1 MGKIQV
7 NDFIQSF
14 AQKLRQTSGE
24 DIQSFA
30 GSRPKYPMAVV
41 YLGKESAGIHEKL
54 KDMLVRIWPPF
65 RDELCFLGVGQDEKF
80 FFTEGEEAGEE
91 MEETRLR
98 TEINRLFGLSTHFL
112 DRNRMMVYYV
122 LDTTEISSEEE
133 MKKWVEVIR
142 RTGENLKVEG
152 QMSMFMVLLNEDFE
166 HADQAKAV
174 KNVLGESVYGS
185 PRTMPADSVFLVSNR
200 RNDNVII
207 SDWYECC
214 RILAD
219 IIALSNGRDSDVT
232 NQMFAGNDVKTV
244 SYSLV
249 EKPTQE
255 IAQVVVSSVIRHLN
269 QEKKGNTAV
278 LADENLIRSWGL
290 PEREPLKF
298 WMNMRRI
305 LWSLC
310 FLPRRNWRAFQD
322 TQTMRI
328 WWLLWR

>member
-54 KDMLVRIWPPF
+54 KDMLARIWPPF
-65 RDELCFLGVGQDEKF
+65 RDELCFLGVGQDEKI

-133 MKKWVEVIR
+133 MKKWVR
-142 RTGENLKVEG
+142 
-152 QMSMFMVLLNEDFE
+152 
-166 HADQAKAV
+166 
-174 KNVLGESVYGS
+174 
-185 PRTMPADSVFLVSNR
+185 
-200 RNDNVII
+200 
-207 SDWYECC
+207 
-214 RILAD
+214 
-219 IIALSNGRDSDVT
+219 
-232 NQMFAGNDVKTV
+232 
-244 SYSLV
+244 
-249 EKPTQE
+249 
-255 IAQVVVSSVIRHLN
+255 
-269 QEKKGNTAV
+269 
-278 LADENLIRSWGL
+278 
-290 PEREPLKF
+290 
-298 WMNMRRI
+298 
-305 LWSLC
+305 
-310 FLPRRNWRAFQD
+310 
-322 TQTMRI
+322 
-328 WWLLWR
+328 

>member
-142 RTGENLKVEG
+142 RMG
-152 QMSMFMVLLNEDFE
+152 
-166 HADQAKAV
+166 
-174 KNVLGESVYGS
+174 
-185 PRTMPADSVFLVSNR
+185 
-200 RNDNVII
+200 
-207 SDWYECC
+207 
-214 RILAD
+214 
-219 IIALSNGRDSDVT
+219 
-232 NQMFAGNDVKTV
+232 
-244 SYSLV
+244 
-249 EKPTQE
+249 
-255 IAQVVVSSVIRHLN
+255 
-269 QEKKGNTAV
+269 
-278 LADENLIRSWGL
+278 
-290 PEREPLKF
+290 
-298 WMNMRRI
+298 
-305 LWSLC
+305 
-310 FLPRRNWRAFQD
+310 
-322 TQTMRI
+322 
-328 WWLLWR
+328 